1 MVEEMEGAIRSS
13 LRCSWNTVVPAQTW
27 GNSCLH
33 CNCRTI
39 QKESR
44 HLTFARVKC
53 SKQEAAEDKNQGAN
67 KGGGPWHRLRLRGR
81 SRLLLRYMRRSL
93 LLPQGLSWRHILL
106 AGLITCTCGFCAV
119 LLHLS
124 APIAPSGVPYSQL
137 VENLHG
143 GTVTTVLFEEG
154 TQKLFFNVQPKVH
167 EVIEVPTSPGSEE
180 AVLEQSASSKPSKPV
195 TTAFKSIGKRKS
207 LWQYSTRQVK
217 NDEAYL
223 LSLMR
228 EGKVQYSS
236 APQPVSASLRSLL
249 LTVIS
254 LWIPLSPLLWLL
266 HRQISGNNSVS
277 QGRLLRNRLVKFDDV
292 AGIDTA
298 KTELM
303 EIVACLRGASNYSRL
318 GAKLPKGVLLVGPPG
333 TGKTLLARA
342 VAGEAGVPFFAA
354 SASEFVEMFVGRG
367 AARIRELFA
376 EARKNTPSIVFID
389 ELDAVGGRRGRSFN
403 DERDQTLNQL
413 LTEMDGFD
421 STTGVLVL
429 AATNRPEVLDPALCR
444 PGRISRRVNV
454 QAPDLE
460 GRKQVLAVHM
470 RSIPVEQDP
479 TILCAAVAS
488 ITPGFVGAELANV
501 VNEAALLAAR
511 QGRTAVMLEDFREAV
526 FRTKYGVGERPR
538 VGSVVEKQF
547 NQWFSWMSKVQD
559 KSSNESGVMPAGY
572 RTLPFGG

>member
-1 MVEEMEGAIRSS
+1 MTLMKGCRGLQIGRVMVEEMEGAIRSS

-44 HLTFARVKC
+44 HVTFARVKC

-106 AGLITCTCGFCAV
+106 AGLITCTCGFSAV

-137 VENLHG
+137 VENLHR

-303 EIVACLRGASNYSRL
+303 EVFCKNFAFSLCLW
-318 GAKLPKGVLLVGPPG
+318 
-333 TGKTLLARA
+333 
-342 VAGEAGVPFFAA
+342 
-354 SASEFVEMFVGRG
+354 
-367 AARIRELFA
+367 
-376 EARKNTPSIVFID
+376 
-389 ELDAVGGRRGRSFN
+389 
-403 DERDQTLNQL
+403 
-413 LTEMDGFD
+413 
-421 STTGVLVL
+421 
-429 AATNRPEVLDPALCR
+429 
-444 PGRISRRVNV
+444 
-454 QAPDLE
+454 
-460 GRKQVLAVHM
+460 H
-470 RSIPVEQDP
+470 
-479 TILCAAVAS
+479 
-488 ITPGFVGAELANV
+488 
-501 VNEAALLAAR
+501 
-511 QGRTAVMLEDFREAV
+511 
-526 FRTKYGVGERPR
+526 
-538 VGSVVEKQF
+538 
-547 NQWFSWMSKVQD
+547 WH
-559 KSSNESGVMPAGY
+559 
-572 RTLPFGG
+572 